1 MIDDIGIT
9 NDRVNLLWI
18 GASKPIRPR
27 QIFKNQEDL
36 GMINGKSLFTAG
48 LLASGLVLTSS
59 PLFAADGTFTPGEK
73 HELGHDRREIHGDH
87 KEIHS
92 DRKDLRGDRRELVR
106 DRHELHQDLK
116 GGAGKAEIAHDV
128 KEIHQDRKEIVHD
141 KVDLAKDVKETN
153 GDRRELRQDRR
164 EFRRDAKDA
173 LKN

>member
-36 GMINGKSLFTAG
+36 GMINGKSLFAAG

-73 HELGHDRREIHGDH
+73 HELGHDREIHGDH

-92 DRKDLRGDRRELVR
+92 DRKDLRGDRHELVR
-106 DRHELHQDLK
+106 DRHELHQNLK

-128 KEIHQDRKEIVHD
+128 KEIVHD

-153 GDRRELRQDRR
+153 GDRRELREDRR

>member
-36 GMINGKSLFTAG
+36 GMINGKSLFAAG

-59 PLFAADGTFTPGEK
+59 PL
-73 HELGHDRREIHGDH
+73 
-87 KEIHS
+87 
-92 DRKDLRGDRRELVR
+92 
-106 DRHELHQDLK
+106 
-116 GGAGKAEIAHDV
+116 
-128 KEIHQDRKEIVHD
+128 
-141 KVDLAKDVKETN
+141 DVKETN